1 MANAF
6 EVTQMDHPFYH
17 IGFLEKQE
25 ARYAIL
31 PGDPGRVEKIAA
43 YLDDAYFL
51 CSNRE
56 FTTYCGRLDGVP
68 VLVTSTGIGGPSA
81 AIAVEE
87 LYQSGVRTFLRVGTC
102 GGMQAQVCGG
112 DLVIANAAIRME
124 GTSKEYA
131 PVEYPAVSD
140 FTVTSALE
148 KAARQSGQTYHI
160 GVVQSKDSFY
170 GQHTPERMP
179 VSAQLQTNWDAWIR
193 CGALASE
200 METAAVFTV
209 AGILR
214 ARAGCVLYT
223 LWNQE
228 REKAGLPNIQG
239 NDTGS
244 AIRTAVQAIRIMIQ
258 QDKNL

>member
-1 MANAF
+1 
-6 EVTQMDHPFYH
+6 
-17 IGFLEKQE
+17 
-25 ARYAIL
+25 
-31 PGDPGRVEKIAA
+31 
-43 YLDDAYFL
+43 
-51 CSNRE
+51 
-56 FTTYCGRLDGVP
+56 
-68 VLVTSTGIGGPSA
+68 
-81 AIAVEE
+81 
-87 LYQSGVRTFLRVGTC
+87 
-102 GGMQAQVCGG
+102 
-112 DLVIANAAIRME
+112 
-124 GTSKEYA
+124 
-131 PVEYPAVSD
+131 
-140 FTVTSALE
+140 
-148 KAARQSGQTYHI
+148 
-160 GVVQSKDSFY
+160 
-170 GQHTPERMP
+170 MP